1 MRKRL
6 FLCVMCMTLLCGT
19 QCYAT
24 EMEEIDHIE
33 ENIEVKDVEIANYEK
48 ELNVDATMN
57 LTVTVLPEN
66 ATDSTV
72 TYTSSKP
79 EIATVS
85 STGEVKG
92 IAPGPV
98 DILVKAGTITK
109 KASIVVKIPTTAIQL
124 NSDYQ
129 VMKQNSTFQLKA
141 TAQPAGAAGHLTYR
155 STNEKVATVSA
166 TGLIKAKAC
175 GNAAIIVTNGDM
187 HVSVSVIVNQDG
199 VVNDGA
205 TSTTEIEQENNMFPE
220 EVNAQKYAVISK
232 EMLKYFY
239 QNKKM
244 LTVQGDGYTLYVDG
258 KDIVNY
264 ENELKTL
271 LLFQTE
277 EKGTSFVVNAG
288 KHLCGKIKIDLKD
301 TVTDEKYLYLYNE
314 QKDKYQQIATDD
326 ISELTIDT
334 AGKYLITSEKL
345 REWNLNVIWLGVGV
359 VVLLAGIGVYI
370 GVKKQY
376 WFW

>member
-19 QCYAT
+19 QCYAA
-24 EMEEIDHIE
+24 EMEDIE

-72 TYTSSKP
+72 TYNSSNP

-92 IAPGPV
+92 IAPGQV

-109 KASIVVKIPTTAIQL
+109 KASIIVKIPTTAIQL

-129 VMKQNSTFQLKA
+129 VMKQNATFQLKA
-141 TAQPAGAAGHLTYR
+141 TVQPAGAAEHLTYK

-199 VVNDGA
+199 VANDGV
-205 TSTTEIEQENNMFPE
+205 TSTTEIKQENNSFPE
-220 EVNAQKYAVISK
+220 EVNAQKYVVISK
-232 EMLKYFY
+232 EMLKYY
-239 QNKKM
+239 YENENT
-244 LTVQGDGYTLYVDG
+244 LTVHGDGYTMYVDG

-271 LLFQTE
+271 LRFQEE
-277 EKGTSFVVNAG
+277 EKGFSFVVNDG
-288 KHLCGKIKIDLKD
+288 NYLCGKIRIDLKD

-314 QKDKYQQIATDD
+314 QKDKYQQVTTDD

-345 REWNLNVIWLGVGV
+345 REWNVNVVLMVVGAV
-359 VVLLAGIGVYI
+359 VVLAGVGVYI

>member
-6 FLCVMCMTLLCGT
+6 FLCVMCVTLLCGI

-24 EMEEIDHIE
+24 EMEDIEHIE
-33 ENIEVKDVEIANYEK
+33 ENIEVKDVEISNYEK
-48 ELNVDATMN
+48 ELNVDTTMN

-72 TYTSSKP
+72 TYTSSNP

-92 IAPGPV
+92 IAPGQV
-98 DILVKAGTITK
+98 DILVTAGTITK

-129 VMKQNSTFQLKA
+129 VMKQNTTFQLKA
-141 TAQPAGAAGHLTYR
+141 NVQPAGAAENLTYR

-187 HVSVSVIVNQDG
+187 HVSVSVILNQDG
-199 VVNDGA
+199 VANDGA
-205 TSTTEIEQENNMFPE
+205 TSTTEIEQENNSFPE
-220 EVNAQKYAVISK
+220 EVSAQKYVVISK
-232 EMLKYFY
+232 EMLKYY
-239 QNKKM
+239 YENENT
-244 LTVQGDGYTLYVDG
+244 LTVHGDGYTMYVDG

-264 ENELKTL
+264 ENELKTVL
-271 LLFQTE
+271 RFQKE
-277 EKGTSFVVNAG
+277 ENGFSFVVNDG
-288 KHLCGKIKIDLKD
+288 NHLCGKIQIDLKD

-314 QKDKYQQIATDD
+314 QKNKYQKVATED

-345 REWNLNVIWLGVGV
+345 REWNVN
-359 VVLLAGIGVYI
+359 VVLMVVGAAVVLAGVGVYI

>member
-1 MRKRL
+1 
-6 FLCVMCMTLLCGT
+6 MCMTLLCGT
-19 QCYAT
+19 QCYAN
-24 EMEEIDHIE
+24 EIDDI
-33 ENIEVKDVEIANYEK
+33 ENIEEIIEVKNVEIANYEK
-48 ELNVDATMN
+48 ELNIDATMN

-72 TYTSSKP
+72 TYTSSNA

-92 IAPGPV
+92 IAPGQV
-98 DILVKAGTITK
+98 DILVTAGTITK
-109 KASIVVKIPTTAIQL
+109 KASIAVKIPTTAIQL

-129 VMKQNSTFQLKA
+129 VMKQNATFQLKA
-141 TAQPAGAAGHLTYR
+141 TVQPTGATEHLTYK

-199 VVNDGA
+199 VANDGA
-205 TSTTEIEQENNMFPE
+205 TSTTEIEQETNSFPE

-232 EMLKYFY
+232 EMLKYY
-239 QNKKM
+239 YENENT
-244 LTVQGDGYTLYVDG
+244 LTVQGDGYTMYVDG
-258 KDIVNY
+258 RDIVNY

-271 LLFQTE
+271 LWFQKE
-277 EKGTSFVVNAG
+277 ENGFSFVVNDG
-288 KHLCGKIKIDLKD
+288 NHLCGKIQIDLKD
-301 TVTDEKYLYLYNE
+301 SVTDEKYLYLYNE
-314 QKDKYQQIATDD
+314 KKDKYQQIAIDD

-334 AGKYLITSEKL
+334 AGKYLITSDKL
-345 REWNLNVIWLGVGV
+345 REWNVNVVLMVVGAV
-359 VVLLAGIGVYI
+359 VVLAGVGAYI

>member
-1 MRKRL
+1 M
-6 FLCVMCMTLLCGT
+6 CVTLLCGT

-24 EMEEIDHIE
+24 EMEDIEHIE

-66 ATDSTV
+66 ATDATV
-72 TYTSSKP
+72 TYTSSNP

-98 DILVKAGTITK
+98 DILVTAGTITK
-109 KASIVVKIPTTAIQL
+109 KASIAVKIPTTAIQL

-129 VMKQNSTFQLKA
+129 VMKQNETFQIKA
-141 TAQPAGAAGHLTYR
+141 NVQPAGAAENLTYR

-199 VVNDGA
+199 IANDGA
-205 TSTTEIEQENNMFPE
+205 TSTTETEQENNSFPE
-220 EVNAQKYAVISK
+220 EVDTQKYAVISK
-232 EMLKYFY
+232 EMLKYYY

-244 LTVQGDGYTLYVDG
+244 LTVRGDGYTIYVDG
-258 KDIVNY
+258 QDIVNY

-288 KHLCGKIKIDLKD
+288 NHLCGKIKIDLKD

-314 QKDKYQQIATDD
+314 QKEKYQQIATDD

-345 REWNLNVIWLGVGV
+345 REWNVNVVLIAIGAV
-359 VVLLAGIGVYI
+359 VVLAGVGAYI

>member
-1 MRKRL
+1 MRKGL

-19 QCYAT
+19 QCYAN
-24 EMEEIDHIE
+24 ELEDIDYIE
-33 ENIEVKDVEIANYEK
+33 ENIEVKDVEVANYEK

-57 LTVTVLPEN
+57 LTVTVLPED

-72 TYTSSKP
+72 TYKSSNP

-92 IAPGPV
+92 IAPGQV
-98 DILVKAGTITK
+98 DILVTAGTITK
-109 KASIVVKIPTTAIQL
+109 KASIIVKIPTTAIQL

-129 VMKQNSTFQLKA
+129 VMKQNATFQLKA
-141 TAQPAGAAGHLTYR
+141 TVQPAGAAEHLTYR
-155 STNEKVATVSA
+155 STNEKIVTVSA

-205 TSTTEIEQENNMFPE
+205 TSTTEIEQENNSFPE
-220 EVNAQKYAVISK
+220 EVNAQKHVVISK
-232 EMLKYFY
+232 EMLKYY
-239 QNKKM
+239 YENDNT
-244 LTVQGDGYTLYVDG
+244 LTVQGDGYKMYVDG

-264 ENELKTL
+264 ENELKTVL
-271 LLFQTE
+271 RFQKE
-277 EKGTSFVVNAG
+277 ENGFSFVVNDG
-288 KHLCGKIKIDLKD
+288 NHLCGKIQIDLKD
-301 TVTDEKYLYLYNE
+301 TVTDEKYLYLYNA
-314 QKDKYQQIATDD
+314 QKNKYQKVATED

-334 AGKYLITSEKL
+334 AGTYLITSEKL
-345 REWNLNVIWLGVGV
+345 REWNVN
-359 VVLLAGIGVYI
+359 VVLMVVGAAVVLAGVGVYI

>member
-1 MRKRL
+1 
-6 FLCVMCMTLLCGT
+6 MTLLCGT

-92 IAPGPV
+92 IAPGQV
-98 DILVKAGTITK
+98 DILVTAETITK

-124 NSDYQ
+124 NGDYQ
-129 VMKQNSTFQLKA
+129 VMKQNATFQLKA
-141 TAQPAGAAGHLTYR
+141 SVQPVGAAEHLTYR

-205 TSTTEIEQENNMFPE
+205 TSTTEIKQENNMFPE
-220 EVNAQKYAVISK
+220 EVNARKYAVISK
-232 EMLKYFY
+232 EMLKYYY
-239 QNKKM
+239 QNEKM

-271 LLFQTE
+271 LLFQSE
-277 EKGTSFVVNAG
+277 EKGTSFVINDG
-288 KHLCGKIKIDLKD
+288 NHLCGKIKIDLKD
-301 TVTDEKYLYLYNE
+301 TVTDEKYLYLYNA
-314 QKDKYQQIATDD
+314 QKNKYQQIAIDD

-345 REWNLNVIWLGVGV
+345 REWNVN
-359 VVLLAGIGVYI
+359 VVLMVVGAVAVLAGVGVYI

>member
-19 QCYAT
+19 QCYAN
-24 EMEEIDHIE
+24 EMEDIDHIE

-72 TYTSSKP
+72 TYKSSNP

-92 IAPGPV
+92 IAPGQV
-98 DILVKAGTITK
+98 DILVTAGTITK
-109 KASIVVKIPTTAIQL
+109 KASIIVKIPTTAIQL
-124 NSDYQ
+124 NSDYL
-129 VMKQNSTFQLKA
+129 VMKQNETFQIKA
-141 TAQPAGAAGHLTYR
+141 NIQPAGAAEHLTYK

-199 VVNDGA
+199 VVNDDA
-205 TSTTEIEQENNMFPE
+205 TSTTEIEQENNSFPE
-220 EVNAQKYAVISK
+220 EVNAQKYVVISK
-232 EMLKYFY
+232 EMLKYY
-239 QNKKM
+239 YENENT
-244 LTVQGDGYTLYVDG
+244 LTVQGDGYKMYVDG

-271 LLFQTE
+271 LRFQKE
-277 EKGTSFVVNAG
+277 ENGFSFVVNDG
-288 KHLCGKIKIDLKD
+288 NHLCGKIQIDLKD

-314 QKDKYQQIATDD
+314 QKDKYQKVATED

-345 REWNLNVIWLGVGV
+345 REWNVNVVLMVVGAV
-359 VVLLAGIGVYI
+359 VVLAGVGVYI